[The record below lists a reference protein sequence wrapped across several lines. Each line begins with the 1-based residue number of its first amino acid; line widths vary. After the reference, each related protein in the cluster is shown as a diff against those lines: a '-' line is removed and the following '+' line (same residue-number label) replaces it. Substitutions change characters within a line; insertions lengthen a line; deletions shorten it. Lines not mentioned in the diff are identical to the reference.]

1 MVHALDASVSSPDE
15 APGRELKF
23 TTRNGVFLTN
33 FQVFHM
39 LMKHCVEC
47 LILLL
52 KQNDFRRKKIRIHL
66 ISKHSVNTHFLY
78 IFFMNY

>member
-33 FQVFHM
+33 FQVLHM

-52 KQNDFRRKKIRIHL
+52 KQNDFRRKKLGFI
-66 ISKHSVNTHFLY
+66 
-78 IFFMNY
+78 